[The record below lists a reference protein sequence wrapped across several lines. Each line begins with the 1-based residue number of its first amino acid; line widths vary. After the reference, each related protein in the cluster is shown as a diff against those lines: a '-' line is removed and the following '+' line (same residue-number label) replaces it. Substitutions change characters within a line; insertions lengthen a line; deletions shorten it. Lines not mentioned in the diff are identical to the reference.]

1 MSNRVLKRP
10 MFRRGGMANQGIM
23 SGLEDRSGYQE
34 GGDVNRMD
42 TQGFFA
48 DTFDLPPAPI
58 GEMTRQE
65 AEDYLYNYSSLGDT
79 IDTVGRNLIG
89 YSADAAG
96 NYVANP
102 LISTFNFLTG
112 SNIPTMTYNTKARLI
127 DKYSGTV
134 RDDEGNII
142 SSFTPES
149 PDAVPEEGG
158 PPGGGDPEMKGKGA
172 GGEGGEGEGGDLSES
187 DLKTVYADLLPMF
200 KETLGVDDED
210 FKKDAYL
217 QLARF
222 GTNLM
227 AQPGGSL
234 TAAIGRA
241 AEKPLEGVGE
251 IIGAKRAAERR
262 PKELALQAALRETEP
277 GTIGK
282 SVRDLMKLG
291 YTKDQAIKAVI
302 ERGGGEATLAAVKA
316 RVIDGDAEALID
328 ITNNKSDARKI
339 AKQMYKYGINYADI
353 EGKLPDDMKNL
364 VEGGYYVDKIEG
376 GGFVLKRHSKGKLYS
391 VNEKGFIAEE
401 TE

>member
-23 SGLEDRSGYQE
+23 TGLEDRSGYQE
-34 GGDVNRMD
+34 GGDVVEDSRTFFEKIAGVPKNFDNMTREEADKFLFGGGLKGD
-42 TQGFFA
+42 TQR
-48 DTFDLPPAPI
+48 L
-58 GEMTRQE
+58 MTT
-65 AEDYLYNYSSLGDT
+65 ANDMIYNYGMRPIMNLGAYVT
-79 IDTVGRNLIG
+79 GIGGEGLNTFGKIDTDQ
-89 YSADAAG
+89 A
-96 NYVANP
+96 
-102 LISTFNFLTG
+102 
-112 SNIPTMTYNTKARLI
+112 MI
-127 DKYSGTV
+127 DSYSGTV

-142 SSFTPES
+142 STNTKED
-149 PDAVPEEGG
+149 PDADPDADSDEGDTEG
-158 PPGGGDPEMKGKGA
+158 KEGKGGT
-172 GGEGGEGEGGDLSES
+172 GGTGDLSES

-277 GTIGK
+277 GNISK
-282 SVRDLMKLG
+282 AYRDLKKLG
-291 YTKDQAIKAVI
+291 YSEAEIKKYLVDRGTGDATYATIKARTIKEDEDAV
-302 ERGGGEATLAAVKA
+302 LAGNLVADQLKA
-316 RVIDGDAEALID
+316 RQVAKKLDSLDIGIEEIAKMPDDQEALI
-328 ITNNKSDARKI
+328 
-339 AKQMYKYGINYADI
+339 
-353 EGKLPDDMKNL
+353 EGQIYVTK
-364 VEGGYYVDKIEG
+364 EGQIK
-376 GGFVLKRHSKGKLYS
+376 KHKKGKFYKPG
-391 VNEKGFIAEE
+391 EKGFN
-401 TE
+401 

>member
-23 SGLEDRSGYQE
+23 TGLEDRSGYQE

-42 TQGFFA
+42 NQTFFE
-48 DTFDLPPAPI
+48 DILDIPPAPI
-58 GEMTRQE
+58 GEMTREE
-65 AEDYLYNYSSLGDT
+65 AKDYLYDYSSLGDAV
-79 IDTVGRNLIG
+79 DSVGRNIMG

-96 NYVANP
+96 NFVANP

-112 SNIPTMTYNTKARLI
+112 ADIPTSNYNYKGKLI
-127 DKYSGTV
+127 DRYSGTV

-142 SSFTPES
+142 SSYTPPE
-149 PDAVPEEGG
+149 DAVPEEG
-158 PPGGGDPEMKGKGA
+158 PPGGGDPKMKGKGA
-172 GGEGGEGEGGDLSES
+172 GGDGGDGSGGDLSES

-262 PKELALQAALRETEP
+262 PKELALQAALRETDP

-291 YTKDQAIKAVI
+291 YTKDQAIKAVV

-339 AKQMYKYGINYADI
+339 AKQMYKYGVNYADI

-364 VEGGYYVDKIEG
+364 VEGGYYIDKIKG
-376 GGFVLKRHSKGKLYS
+376 GGFILKRHSKGKLYS
-391 VNEKGFIAEE
+391 VGEKGFIAEE

>member
-23 SGLEDRSGYQE
+23 TGLVDRSGYQE
-34 GGDVNRMD
+34 GGDVVEDSRNFFEKIVGVPKNFDNMTREEADKFLFGGGLKGD
-42 TQGFFA
+42 TQR
-48 DTFDLPPAPI
+48 L
-58 GEMTRQE
+58 MTTTN
-65 AEDYLYNYSSLGDT
+65 DMIYNYGMRPIMNLGAYIT
-79 IDTVGRNLIG
+79 GIGGEGLNTFGKIDTDQ
-89 YSADAAG
+89 A
-96 NYVANP
+96 
-102 LISTFNFLTG
+102 
-112 SNIPTMTYNTKARLI
+112 MI
-127 DKYSGTV
+127 DKLSNTV

-142 SSFTPES
+142 STNTRED
-149 PDAVPEEGG
+149 PDADPDADSDDDDTEGK
-158 PPGGGDPEMKGKGA
+158 EGKGGT
-172 GGEGGEGEGGDLSES
+172 GGKGDLSES

-234 TAAIGRA
+234 VQAVGKA
-241 AEKPLEGVGE
+241 AEEPLEGIGE

-262 PKELALQAALRETEP
+262 PKELALQAALRETDP

-291 YTKDQAIKAVI
+291 YTKDAAIKAIV

-316 RVIDGDAEALID
+316 RVIDGDAEALLD
-328 ITNNKSDARKI
+328 ITNEKTSARRI
-339 AKQMYKYGINYADI
+339 AKQMYKFGIDFSDI
-353 EGKLPDDMKNL
+353 EGKLPDK
-364 VEGGYYVDKIEG
+364 VEEYREGAYYIDKG
-376 GGFVLKRHSKGKLYS
+376 KLKRHSKGKLYS
-391 VNEKGFIAEE
+391 VGEKGFLVEQ
-401 TE
+401 TDV

>member
-23 SGLEDRSGYQE
+23 TGLEDRSGYQE
-34 GGDVNRMD
+34 GGDVVEDSRTFFEKIVGVPKNFDNMTREEAEEFLFPSTLKGD
-42 TQGFFA
+42 TQRLFTNTNDF
-48 DTFDLPPAPI
+48 
-58 GEMTRQE
+58 
-65 AEDYLYNYSSLGDT
+65 LYNYGVRPILNLGAYITGVGEEGINTVKPIDT
-79 IDTVGRNLIG
+79 IERQVDKL
-89 YSADAAG
+89 
-96 NYVANP
+96 
-102 LISTFNFLTG
+102 
-112 SNIPTMTYNTKARLI
+112 SN
-127 DKYSGTV
+127 TV

-142 SSFTPES
+142 STNTRPD
-149 PDAVPEEGG
+149 PDA
-158 PPGGGDPEMKGKGA
+158 DPDADSDDDDTKGKEGKGGT
-172 GGEGGEGEGGDLSES
+172 GGEGDLSES
-187 DLKTVYADLLPMF
+187 DLKTIYADLLPMF

-262 PKELALQAALRETEP
+262 PKELALQAALRETDP

-291 YTKDQAIKAVI
+291 YTKDQAIKAVV

-339 AKQMYKYGINYADI
+339 AKQMYKYGVNYADI

-364 VEGGYYVDKIEG
+364 VEGGYYIDKIKG
-376 GGFVLKRHSKGKLYS
+376 GGFILKRHSKGKLYS
-391 VNEKGFIAEE
+391 VGEKGFIAEE

>member
-23 SGLEDRSGYQE
+23 SGLVDRTGYKE
-34 GGDVNRMD
+34 GGNIQEDSRN
-42 TQGFFA
+42 FFEKMIGM
-48 DTFDLPPAPI
+48 PPDN
-58 GEMTRQE
+58 MTRAE
-65 AEDYLYNYSSLGDT
+65 AEKFLYPNTLAGGSKRLFTNTNDLIYNYGVRPIMNLGAYITGIGGEGLGTFDT
-79 IDTVGRNLIG
+79 IDTVERQI
-89 YSADAAG
+89 D
-96 NYVANP
+96 
-102 LISTFNFLTG
+102 TF
-112 SNIPTMTYNTKARLI
+112 
-127 DKYSGTV
+127 SGTV
-134 RDDEGNII
+134 RDDKGNIV
-142 SSFTPES
+142 STNVKED
-149 PDAVPEEGG
+149 PDANPNDGTTKKTTEEKG
-158 PPGGGDPEMKGKGA
+158 GKGT
-172 GGEGGEGEGGDLSES
+172 GGTGDLSES

-251 IIGAKRAAERR
+251 IISAKRAAERR

-277 GTIGK
+277 GSIGK
-282 SVRDLMKLG
+282 SVRELMKLG
-291 YTKDQAIKAVI
+291 YTKDAAIKAVV

-316 RVIDGDAEALID
+316 RVIDGDTDALLE
-328 ITNNKSDARKI
+328 ITDNKSDARKI
-339 AKQMYKYGINYADI
+339 AKQMYKYGIDYSDI
-353 EGKLPDDMKNL
+353 EGKLPDK
-364 VEGGYYVDKIEG
+364 VEEYIEGAYYVDKG
-376 GGFVLKRHSKGKLYS
+376 KLKRHSKGKLYS
-391 VNEKGFIAEE
+391 VGEKGFIAEE

>member
-23 SGLEDRSGYQE
+23 TGLEDRSGYQE
-34 GGDVNRMD
+34 GGDVVEDSRTFFEKIVGVPKNFDNMTREEADKFLFGGGLKGD
-42 TQGFFA
+42 TQR
-48 DTFDLPPAPI
+48 L
-58 GEMTRQE
+58 MTT
-65 AEDYLYNYSSLGDT
+65 ANDMIYNYGMRPIMNLGAYVT
-79 IDTVGRNLIG
+79 GIGGEGLNTFGKIDTDQ
-89 YSADAAG
+89 A
-96 NYVANP
+96 
-102 LISTFNFLTG
+102 
-112 SNIPTMTYNTKARLI
+112 MI
-127 DKYSGTV
+127 DSYSGTV

-142 SSFTPES
+142 STNTKETADAD
-149 PDAVPEEGG
+149 PDADSDEDDTEGK
-158 PPGGGDPEMKGKGA
+158 EGKGGT
-172 GGEGGEGEGGDLSES
+172 GGTGDLSES

-277 GTIGK
+277 GNISK
-282 SVRDLMKLG
+282 AYRDLKKLG
-291 YTKDQAIKAVI
+291 YSEAEIKKYLVDRGTGDATYATIKARTI
-302 ERGGGEATLAAVKA
+302 KEDEDAILAGNLVADQLKA
-316 RVIDGDAEALID
+316 RQVAKKLDSLDIGIEEIAKMPDDQEALI
-328 ITNNKSDARKI
+328 
-339 AKQMYKYGINYADI
+339 
-353 EGKLPDDMKNL
+353 EGQIYVTK
-364 VEGGYYVDKIEG
+364 EGQIK
-376 GGFVLKRHSKGKLYS
+376 KHKKGKFYKPG
-391 VNEKGFIAEE
+391 EKGFN
-401 TE
+401 